1 MKKTLFAI
9 LTVLIAT
16 TLSAQ
21 RPRDDGRQKN
31 GKEKIE
37 EIVTDLSSQQKTRID
52 AITKRSSKNIEHY
65 RSELQAVRDS
75 IRIYMSKREDH
86 SDKVFALY
94 DREAILQAE
103 LSKEYY
109 RSKVAIDAVLT
120 PEQFNRLQ
128 EQMSSKRARHA
139 SQSAPAKN
147 RHKGKSK

>member
-21 RPRDDGRQKN
+21 QPRDDGRQKN

-37 EIVTDLSSQQKTRID
+37 EIVTDLSPQQKTRID
-52 AITKRSSKNIEHY
+52 AITKRSSKNIDRC

-75 IRIYMSKREDH
+75 IRLYMSKREDH

-94 DREAILQAE
+94 DREANLQAE

-109 RSKVAIDAVLT
+109 RTKVAIDAVLT

-128 EQMSSKRARHA
+128 EQMTRKRPRHA
-139 SQSAPAKN
+139 PQSAPVKKHQN
-147 RHKGKSK
+147 GKSK